1 MQIVSFDMWITQFQ
15 IFVYILLL
23 SVKILGFV
31 YSVSVQ
37 GVC

>member
-23 SVKILGFV
+23 RVKIMGFV
-31 YSVSVQ
+31 
-37 GVC
+37 